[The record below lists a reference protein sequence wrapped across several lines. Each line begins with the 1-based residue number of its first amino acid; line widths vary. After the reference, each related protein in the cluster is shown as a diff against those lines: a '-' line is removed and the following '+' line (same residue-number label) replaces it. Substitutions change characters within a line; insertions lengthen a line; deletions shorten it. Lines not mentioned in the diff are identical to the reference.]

1 MAGGQRAPPST
12 SVLRDDSDVPYNARM
27 IQLRR
32 VEVRPSA
39 KLDPES
45 YPGSVPFVQAR
56 ADLELT
62 TPVTFLVGENG
73 SGKSTW
79 MESVA
84 YAAQMIVAGS
94 DDVATDDTLAHV
106 RSLGHALRLTWGKRT
121 HKGFFLR
128 AEDYFGFVRRLAN
141 LRAGLQRDLDET
153 ETEFKDKSDWAR
165 GLATGHQKAQI
176 RETFERY
183 GGHLD
188 ARSHGESFLT
198 FFNARFVPGGL
209 YMLDE
214 PEAALSPLRQLSL
227 LRLIREK
234 IEQDAQFIIATH
246 SPILLAVPGA
256 TILNFDVSPPAPIAW
271 DETEHVRLTR
281 DFLTRPHAF
290 LKHL

>member
-1 MAGGQRAPPST
+1 
-12 SVLRDDSDVPYNARM
+12 M

-32 VEVRPSA
+32 VELRPPSEA
-39 KLDPES
+39 ANTEA
-45 YPGSVPFVQAR
+45 YPWSVPFVQAR
-56 ADLELT
+56 ADLTLT

-94 DDVATDDTLAHV
+94 DDVSTDVTLAHV
-106 RSLGHALRLTWGKRT
+106 RGLGDALRLTWGKRT
-121 HKGFFLR
+121 RKGFFLR
-128 AEDYFGFVRRLAN
+128 AEDYFGFVRRLAH
-141 LRAGLQRDLDET
+141 LRSALQQDLDET
-153 ETEFKDKSDWAR
+153 EAEFKDKSDWAR
-165 GLATGHQKAQI
+165 GLATGHQRGEI
-176 RETFERY
+176 RQTFDRY

-198 FFNARFVPGGL
+198 FFESRFVPAGL
-209 YMLDE
+209 YLLDE

-234 IEQDAQFIIATH
+234 VERDAQFIIATH
-246 SPILLAVPGA
+246 SPILLALPGA
-256 TILNFDVSPPAPIAW
+256 TIFSFDVTPPAPIAW

-281 DFLTRPHAF
+281 DFLNRPQAF